1 MKKWFKY
8 RYGIDFD
15 PESRYFY
22 DQPEDQGM
30 IDYVVSIVRN
40 VLHGS
45 NVLPL
50 EHSNDFVSSNGPRLD
65 IDPTPQFRIFRATP
79 FVIYLAVDT
88 SNPVGNNVRFQ
99 PCFVILDSIFYL
111 IMLYEILQPLST
123 VKTALRAL
131 LNLFEPTDSI
141 KMAVSSFEG
150 SDSGPGTYLT
160 EKLPP
165 SAISDNAISTEISNL
180 PTNENELNRN
190 VGAAIRDAITKLE
203 PYKDQGGSILYL
215 VTASQSQSS
224 ELELDIVENL
234 IKNNIQLVAVE
245 AGGGTHNALQRFSL
259 LSHGEYF
266 PTESYGSSSFFL
278 PANRLVASLASQDPL
293 IIDRQIVTFDPKF
306 VISQMVNEMFSSY
319 FMKTT
324 KLVLDRVGLDLF
336 KWLPIWELTQWSHFI
351 LLSKDCS
358 LFPSMDPMDHQ
369 TH

>member
-1 MKKWFKY
+1 M
-8 RYGIDFD
+8 
-15 PESRYFY
+15 
-22 DQPEDQGM
+22 
-30 IDYVVSIVRN
+30 
-40 VLHGS
+40 
-45 NVLPL
+45 
-50 EHSNDFVSSNGPRLD
+50 
-65 IDPTPQFRIFRATP
+65 
-79 FVIYLAVDT
+79 
-88 SNPVGNNVRFQ
+88 
-99 PCFVILDSIFYL
+99 
-111 IMLYEILQPLST
+111 
-123 VKTALRAL
+123 
-131 LNLFEPTDSI
+131 
-141 KMAVSSFEG
+141 
-150 SDSGPGTYLT
+150 
-160 EKLPP
+160 
-165 SAISDNAISTEISNL
+165 
-180 PTNENELNRN
+180 
-190 VGAAIRDAITKLE
+190 GAAIRDAITKLE

-266 PTESYGSSSFFL
+266 PTESYGSSSFFT

-293 IIDRQIVTFDPKF
+293 IIDRQIVTLDSRFDIFQK
-306 VISQMVNEMFSSY
+306 INEMFSSY
-319 FMKTT
+319 FMKTA